1 MPRRRCRT
9 PRWVSGWTVLAALLP
24 AAAFSAN
31 PGETGLAFL
40 KIGVGARAAGM
51 GEAYAA
57 VAQDATSI
65 YWNPAGI
72 ANSPGYEV
80 HATHDEWISDVRYE
94 YVAGVKGMKGHAL
107 GAHVGLLHMGE
118 LEQRDET
125 GQLTGHFRTYDLSAG
140 LSYGRRMTRSIELG
154 VTAKYLYE
162 KIQDYGA
169 SGFAFDLG
177 GRIRTGISGLTI
189 AATASNLGGE
199 MKFINEPFLLP
210 INARL
215 GAAYRSRALLEGFI
229 LAADIKFPNDTD
241 ARGHLG
247 AELQVHEMFAVRG
260 GLKLGYDEEAG
271 SLGFGVH
278 YLAYDF
284 DYAYSP
290 FSNSSELGDVHRFS
304 FGWRPPS

>member
-1 MPRRRCRT
+1 MLRRLRRT
-9 PRWVSGWTVLAALLP
+9 LRWVPASLAVLLP
-24 AAAFSAN
+24 AAAFSAS

-51 GEAYAA
+51 GEAYVA
-57 VAQDATSI
+57 VAQDATAL

-72 ANSPGYEV
+72 ATTPGYEV
-80 HATHDEWISDVRYE
+80 HATHDEWVSDVRYE
-94 YVAGVKGMKGHAL
+94 YVAGVRGMKGHAL

-125 GQLTGHFRTYDLSAG
+125 GQLTGHFRTYDMTTG
-140 LSYGRRMTRSIELG
+140 LSYARRMTRSLEVG
-154 VTAKYLYE
+154 ATAKFLYE

-177 GRIRTGISGLTI
+177 TRFRTGIPGLTL

-199 MKFINEPFLLP
+199 MKFIDEPFLLP
-210 INARL
+210 INARF

-229 LAADIKFPNDTD
+229 VAGDIKFPNDSD

-247 AELQVHEMFAVRG
+247 AEVQVHEMFAVRG